1 MCAQA
6 YFHKRVC
13 LALTL
18 PTKFQSYPPL
28 NENSKYFELKFY
40 AYFLVLLL
48 SMPFYSSP
56 SAPSPAISGEP
67 LFLSSRPSA
76 HPCHSDQSISL
87 SFRPSAHPCHFE
99 RAPSLSFRPSEAR
112 GEIRFLGFALRAPLE
127 MTVASVLHASLEMT
141 VISTLRAPLEM
152 TEWTALRDKAF
163 RLPQGG
169 HIPRFHPTSLSLAGT
184 PNFHPTSLSLA
195 GTPSF
200 RAIHLPQPELL
211 IHLIS
216 RAYLLRAFQVA
227 SNWSYRP
234 HHRL

>member
-87 SFRPSAHPCHFE
+87 SFRPS
-99 RAPSLSFRPSEAR
+99 EAR
-112 GEIRFLGFALRAPLE
+112 GEIRFLGLALRASLE

-169 HIPRFHPTSLSLAGT
+169 HIH
-184 PNFHPTSLSLA
+184 
-195 GTPSF
+195 
-200 RAIHLPQPELL
+200 PELSPHFTVARGDPEL
-211 IHLIS
+211 SCNSPSTAGIANTSNIKGLPFKGVAGGIKLIS
-216 RAYLLRAFQVA
+216 PAT
-227 SNWSYRP
+227 S
-234 HHRL
+234 

>member
-1 MCAQA
+1 
-6 YFHKRVC
+6 
-13 LALTL
+13 
-18 PTKFQSYPPL
+18 
-28 NENSKYFELKFY
+28 
-40 AYFLVLLL
+40 
-48 SMPFYSSP
+48 MPFYSSP

-76 HPCHSDQSISL
+76 HPCHPDQSISL

-169 HIPRFHPTSLSLAGT
+169 HIHPALSPHFTIARGD
-184 PNFHPTSLSLA
+184 
-195 GTPSF
+195 
-200 RAIHLPQPELL
+200 PELSPHFTIARGDPEL
-211 IHLIS
+211 SCNSPSTAGI
-216 RAYLLRAFQVA
+216 ANT
-227 SNWSYRP
+227 SNIKGLPFKGVPGGIKLVLPATS
-234 HHRL
+234 

>member
-48 SMPFYSSP
+48 SLPFYSSP

-76 HPCHSDQSISL
+76 HPCHPDQSISL

-127 MTVASVLHASLEMT
+127 MT
-141 VISTLRAPLEM
+141 
-152 TEWTALRDKAF
+152 EWTALRDKAF

-169 HIPRFHPTSLSLAGT
+169 HIHPRRVQGEGPVGSKLSRSDDADDDGRGRSEAQ
-184 PNFHPTSLSLA
+184 PNGAP
-195 GTPSF
+195 P
-200 RAIHLPQPELL
+200 
-211 IHLIS
+211 
-216 RAYLLRAFQVA
+216 VA
-227 SNWSYRP
+227 A
-234 HHRL
+234 